1 MAYLRGK
8 GAFSNR
14 SLIVTS
20 PKAGIVYEDKAKKD
34 VIKGRFLD
42 VQVDQSLMN
51 PDKVREGKGPE
62 AGKETKSGAMTIAPQ
77 TNPHLVSNEVDH
89 PNGGT
94 YVNHRTYYTEEQ
106 YQSMAKAAGKKSF
119 EPDKG
124 DQVLGIQANLTK
136 NAKNELIVNTAKPMS
151 ATRNPYFGKNVL
163 KNQDAVTKAAREFR
177 DVQREAEQAEAE
189 APQMDAAEAQMD
201 DEQREQ
207 RDFRVA
213 MLRQLTSIT
222 VDDEQPEV

>member
-20 PKAGIVYEDKAKKD
+20 PKAGIVYEDKTKKD

-119 EPDKG
+119 KTDKG

-177 DVQREAEQAEAE
+177 DVQREAKHIHDGIQWIQDFRDAQREAKQAEAE

-201 DEQREQ
+201 DEQ
-207 RDFRVA
+207 
-213 MLRQLTSIT
+213 
-222 VDDEQPEV
+222 PEA

>member
-20 PKAGIVYEDKAKKD
+20 SKAGIVYEDKTKKD

-119 EPDKG
+119 ETDKG

-151 ATRNPYFGKNVL
+151 ATRNAHFGKNVL
-163 KNQDAVTKAAREFR
+163 EKQDAVTKAAREFR
-177 DVQREAEQAEAE
+177 DAQREAKQAEAE

-201 DEQREQ
+201 DEQ
-207 RDFRVA
+207 
-213 MLRQLTSIT
+213 
-222 VDDEQPEV
+222 PEA